1 MTSVENRN
9 DLVVSLGFVSAL
21 AMIGASAHLSMM
33 YPDTE
38 VGFMD
43 GAFQT
48 LYEERFTE
56 TNPLNEVAIHALSA
70 VKLAVLGQV
79 SQDAVLGADRWL
91 FTAEEFEMHVG
102 FEDNLIA
109 SAQEIARVKDVLSQ
123 RGITLLPVIVP
134 DKAVVA
140 AKYVTTPRHALVT
153 SRHDTL
159 LDHLAALDVSY
170 LDATAALEQVGT
182 GSFVKDDTH
191 WSPAGSQAVANAVAE
206 LTGTM
211 PLHLTAAQV
220 TTRHKGEA
228 SFDGDLL
235 RYAPTGMFRP
245 LVGPQ
250 QQHLS
255 RFETTLQS
263 NAGLFGDAQ
272 VDVALVGTS
281 FSAKNEWHFEGF
293 LKQALQADLLNFAT
307 EGQGPF
313 APMQSFLASAALRDT
328 PPKLVIW
335 EIPAR
340 YTSKEM

>member
-1 MTSVENRN
+1 MTSVQNRS
-9 DLVVSLGFVSAL
+9 DLMVSLGFVSSL
-21 AMIGASAHLSMM
+21 AMIGASAHLSMLR
-33 YPDTE
+33 PDTK

-43 GAFQT
+43 GAYQT

-56 TNPLNEVAIHALSA
+56 TNPLNDAAIHALSA
-70 VKLAVLGQV
+70 VKLAALGQV
-79 SQDAVLGADRWL
+79 SQGAVLGADNWL
-91 FTAEEFEMHVG
+91 FTAEEFEVHAG
-102 FEDNLIA
+102 FANNLIA

-134 DKAVVA
+134 DKATVA
-140 AKYVTTPRHALVT
+140 AKYVTMPRHALVA

-170 LDATAALEQVGT
+170 LDATAALERVGA

-211 PLHLTAAQV
+211 PLDLTAAQV

-228 SFDGDLL
+228 FFDGDLL
-235 RYAPTGMFRP
+235 RYVPTGMFRP

-250 QQHLS
+250 QQRLA

-263 NAGLFGDAQ
+263 NAGLFGDTQ

-281 FSAKNEWHFEGF
+281 FSAKKDWHFEGF
-293 LKQALQADLLNFAT
+293 LKQALQAALLNFAAQ
-307 EGQGPF
+307 GQGPF
-313 APMQSFLASAALRDT
+313 APMQSFLASATLRDT

-340 YTSKEM
+340 YTSKDM